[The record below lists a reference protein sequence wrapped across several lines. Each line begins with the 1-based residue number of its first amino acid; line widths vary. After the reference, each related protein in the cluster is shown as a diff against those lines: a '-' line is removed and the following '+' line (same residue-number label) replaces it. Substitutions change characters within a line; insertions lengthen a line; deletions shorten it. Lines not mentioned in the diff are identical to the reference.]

1 MNIRIANRC
10 IGCNVVVSRNSPYCF
25 SCLNELKEKAGAM
38 EEEIIT
44 EKVKVARNL
53 YELSVEEFRINQSAH
68 NYNMLI
74 LAMVSLQYWNQ
85 KRVRFFSTSEDF

>member
-10 IGCNVVVSRNSPYCF
+10 IGCNVVVSRNKPYCF
-25 SCLNELKEKAGAM
+25 SCLNELKEKESNEMFSEFENKVLDKLKKEFGSLHDAM

-53 YELSVEEFRINQSAH
+53 YELSVEEFRQS
-68 NYNMLI
+68 I
-74 LAMVSLQYWNQ
+74 
-85 KRVRFFSTSEDF
+85 STYL